1 MGREVAQDR
10 RARGSWEFVA
20 IVQGKLLLADHS
32 IGRPKWGVE
41 NLFDGERVLVR
52 GTVGP
57 GAVDHDRC
65 GKRSREHGWLS
76 IREAP
81 HPGGALAAESRLASH
96 DGKALHRAGG
106 LSHGLSEHGNNA
118 FRGCVDGK

>member
-52 GTVGP
+52 GTAGQ
-57 GAVDHDRC
+57 
-65 GKRSREHGWLS
+65 
-76 IREAP
+76 
-81 HPGGALAAESRLASH
+81 ALLTMIGAESAPGSM
-96 DGKALHRAGG
+96 AGY
-106 LSHGLSEHGNNA
+106 
-118 FRGCVDGK
+118 R